1 MWTVR
6 LHTIPED
13 KLPELEEYCYEA
25 HVKDSTFRFIVEG
38 EDGNVKS
45 ITITCTSK
53 DQAYRRGSLF
63 HHRFGCFYEVEW
75 RKEDDGK
82 MG

>member
-1 MWTVR
+1 MTWTVR

-13 KLPELEEYCYEA
+13 KVKEVEKYCTLAEMKDDTFTWEEEGSLGK
-25 HVKDSTFRFIVEG
+25 VKYIIISCV
-38 EDGNVKS
+38 
-45 ITITCTSK
+45 SK

-75 RKEDDGK
+75 RKENE
-82 MG
+82 